1 MCTKRRI
8 KASMSTLISLN
19 LIKLHLLKRKI
30 SLSLS
35 IPQVLTN
42 CLKSFIK
49 KFITVK
55 KNLNPQ
61 QNLPLKN
68 KHRIRLRNLNT
79 KLSKNNLTSF
89 TRDSKL
95 SSNPKLLITLKN
107 LINLYQGLTPTMA
120 SIKISKM
127 LR

>member
-1 MCTKRRI
+1 
-8 KASMSTLISLN
+8 MSTLISLN

-30 SLSLS
+30 SLSFS

-42 CLKSFIK
+42 CLKSLIK